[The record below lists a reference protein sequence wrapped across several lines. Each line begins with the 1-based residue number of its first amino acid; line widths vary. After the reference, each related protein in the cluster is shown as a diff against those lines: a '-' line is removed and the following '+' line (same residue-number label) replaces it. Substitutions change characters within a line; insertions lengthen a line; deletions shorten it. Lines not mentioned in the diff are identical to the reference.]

1 MRAVI
6 QRVLKASV
14 SVEGGVVGS
23 INKGLLVFLGVSGE
37 DTQADI
43 EWLTSKIHSLRVF
56 EDAEGRMNDSLE
68 SINGDVLVISQF
80 TLFGNLGK
88 GSRPSFN
95 RAAPPEFGERMY
107 EDFLKVLSGKLEG
120 RVASGQFGAMMHID
134 AHNWGPVTLVVD
146 TQDKRF

>member
-14 SVEGGVVGS
+14 SVEGSVVGS
-23 INKGLLVFLGVSGE
+23 INQGLLVFLGVSGE

-68 SINGDVLVISQF
+68 SIKGEVLVISQF
-80 TLFGNLGK
+80 TLFGNLRK

-95 RAAPPEFGERMY
+95 RAAPPEYGERMY
-107 EDFLKVLSGKLEG
+107 ETFLKTLSDKLEG
-120 RVASGQFGAMMHID
+120 RVASGQFGAMMQIN
-134 AHNWGPVTLVVD
+134 AQNWGPVTLVVD

>member
-6 QRVLKASV
+6 QRVLNASV
-14 SVEGGVVGS
+14 CVEHSVVGS

-68 SINGDVLVISQF
+68 SIKGEVLVISQF
-80 TLFGNLGK
+80 TLFGNLRK

-120 RVASGQFGAMMHID
+120 RVASGQFGAMMYID
-134 AHNWGPVTLVVD
+134 AHNWGPVTLFVD